1 MNVACPADLVK
12 RRSRAC
18 ETGAVSPESP
28 SPSGEPIDE
37 AQREG
42 AIDALRRAAGD
53 GVIDLEEFGERAGT
67 VYAADHLD
75 EIRSVLADLPSAD
88 LPVLAQVPDPHETAS
103 TMPPSP
109 PPRPPAPS
117 VDAQYVVAV
126 MSGADRSGR
135 WTVKAQVN
143 VVAVMG
149 GCKLDFR
156 HAELSSPVTQINAVS
171 VMGGIEIIVPE
182 GVPVEV
188 DGFVLMGGV
197 DNKTRA
203 EAAPG
208 RPILRVTAFGVMGGV
223 SVRHPRRRRRDRE
236 GPAPEPPPAPQP
248 RDSDRE
254 TLTLLFSSLVDAID
268 LAESIDDRQWSSLLS
283 SHHRVMREQIAA
295 HGGREVGLHGAEFTA
310 AFGSVHQALR
320 CAVGLQRALVAH
332 RHDQPDVHVRIGVHT
347 GEVVTTNGSPFG
359 RCVDVGT
366 QIAAAAG
373 ADQIMTSAVTRQLAG
388 NAGDLDFGEG
398 RPLQMRGVSGDW
410 TIHEL
415 RWS

>member
-1 MNVACPADLVK
+1 MTL
-12 RRSRAC
+12 
-18 ETGAVSPESP
+18 ESP

-37 AQREG
+37 VQREG

-53 GVIDLEEFGERAGT
+53 GIIDLEEFGERAGS

-75 EIRSVLADLPSAD
+75 EIRAVLADLPSAD
-88 LPVLAQVPDPHETAS
+88 LPVLAQVPDPHDTTSAL
-103 TMPPSP
+103 PPP

-117 VDAQYVVAV
+117 PDSQYVVAV

-171 VMGGIEIIVPE
+171 LMGGIEIIVPE

-197 DNKTRA
+197 DNKTRT

-223 SVRHPRRRRRDRE
+223 SVRHPRQRRRDRH
-236 GPAPEPPPAPQP
+236 GPALEPPPDPRQAQEVLAAAPAQAQAPEP

-254 TLTLLFSSLVDAID
+254 TLTLLFSSLVDAVD

-283 SHHRVMREQIAA
+283 SHHRVVREQIAA
-295 HGGREVGLHGAEFTA
+295 HGGREVGLHGAEFTV

-320 CAVGLQRALVAH
+320 CAVGLQRAFVAH
-332 RHDQPDVHVRIGVHT
+332 RHDQPDIHVRIGVHT

-398 RPLQMRGVSGDW
+398 RPLQLRGVSADW